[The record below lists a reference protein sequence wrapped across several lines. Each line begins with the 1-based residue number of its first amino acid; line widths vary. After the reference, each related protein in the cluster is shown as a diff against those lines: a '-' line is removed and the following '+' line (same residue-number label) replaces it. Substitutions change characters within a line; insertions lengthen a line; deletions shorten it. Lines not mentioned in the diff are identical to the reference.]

1 MGASSNGAFETGLSC
16 SLNYLIIT
24 IISMNV
30 DYSAHCLYSK
40 GMLVIEYVGE
50 VIDDK
55 ECQKRLDRQL
65 KVWIS
70 LICSCRSFVI
80 ILACF

>member
-16 SLNYLIIT
+16 SFHYLIIN
-24 IISMNV
+24 ILSMNV
-30 DYSAHCLYSK
+30 DYSAHRLYSK
-40 GMLVIEYVGE
+40 GRFVIEYVGE

-65 KVWIS
+65 KV
-70 LICSCRSFVI
+70 
-80 ILACF
+80 